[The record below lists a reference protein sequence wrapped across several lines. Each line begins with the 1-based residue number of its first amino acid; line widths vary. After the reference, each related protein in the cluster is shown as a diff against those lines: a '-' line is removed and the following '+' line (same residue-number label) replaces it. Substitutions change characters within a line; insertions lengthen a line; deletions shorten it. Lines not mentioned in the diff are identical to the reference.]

1 MHAKLGTSPK
11 RRQGHLHRAV
21 DNNDVLEDALQNQ
34 LLIRRKEERSPVV
47 WKRYSLFYIF
57 TRGQKHEIGPENF
70 SIFAPQQRFPTNYYS
85 TNFVAVRLSREQKTV
100 LQSFAASSAPE

>member
-57 TRGQKHEIGPENF
+57 TRG
-70 SIFAPQQRFPTNYYS
+70 S
-85 TNFVAVRLSREQKTV
+85 TEALNWTGKLFHFGAAAAV
-100 LQSFAASSAPE
+100 PH